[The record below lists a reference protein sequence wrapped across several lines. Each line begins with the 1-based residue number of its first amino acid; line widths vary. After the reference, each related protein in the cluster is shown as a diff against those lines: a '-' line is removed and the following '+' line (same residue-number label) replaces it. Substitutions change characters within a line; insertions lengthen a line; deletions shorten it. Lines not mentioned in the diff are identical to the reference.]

1 MPRIKILALREIA
14 QQKALAERG
23 GALPVLALKQRFHL
37 SDRAHEALRFAV
49 AAQRGEI
56 GQEFGVQMQ
65 PCLLGKLNK
74 ALRQSN
80 GVRGQRAPVG
90 ALCGLI
96 FGQIGQRE
104 QTAVE
109 VVAVSIVFVQPVR
122 RKLPIQIR
130 PRLPGQRVETAAA
143 NQRAGR
149 AHAGFPFRPPPVA
162 FTILKSERNFGAMHR
177 AFEEVARQG
186 CAVHNTA

>member
-1 MPRIKILALREIA
+1 MRFGMFEFPFNPAELKVAHRALLRESI
-14 QQKALAERG
+14 LPG
-23 GALPVLALKQRFHL
+23 GGEQVQRVGAYKRRVSGKGYFTG
-37 SDRAHEALRFAV
+37 DAAMEDYLRL
-49 AAQRGEI
+49 ESL
-56 GQEFGVQMQ
+56 FGTVQTLFM
-65 PCLLGKLNK
+65 PG
-74 ALRQSN
+74 
-80 GVRGQRAPVG
+80 RAPFEAVY
-90 ALCGLI
+90 GLI

-104 QTAVE
+104 QAAVE

-130 PRLPGQRVETAAA
+130 SRFPGQRVETAAA

-149 AHAGFPFRPPPVA
+149 AHAGFPFRPLPVA

>member
-1 MPRIKILALREIA
+1 
-14 QQKALAERG
+14 
-23 GALPVLALKQRFHL
+23 
-37 SDRAHEALRFAV
+37 
-49 AAQRGEI
+49 
-56 GQEFGVQMQ
+56 MQ

-74 ALRQSN
+74 ALRQSDSI
-80 GVRGQRAPVG
+80 RRQCTPFRAVY
-90 ALCGLI
+90 GLI
-96 FGQIGQRE
+96 FSPIGQRE
-104 QTAVE
+104 QAAIE
-109 VVAVSIVFVQPVR
+109 VVVVSIVFVQPVR

-149 AHAGFPFRPPPVA
+149 AHAVFPFRPPPVA

-186 CAVHNTA
+186 